1 MREPFDISTSYAR
14 LGKEEKMRFYFFI
27 RNFMKICTLFYKRLM
42 QRSGVWIAV
51 LLIHVFLWIALEKGR
66 DVPKSRQNAFTYL
79 SVIQIALNDP
89 PTHAPKVST
98 SSKIIS
104 IKQHAIRGIETPGS
118 KIAAPEMRIK
128 KKKAKELVSAEE
140 ISVVSKPPSLP
151 INDGASKQIVTLDY
165 DAMRR
170 IALST
175 AHASER
181 RQLPGAEKQ
190 LSGAQK
196 FAEVIEHNKRA
207 DCRSA
212 YSHLQVLIAIPLLLK
227 DTLTDSGCRW

>member
-1 MREPFDISTSYAR
+1 
-14 LGKEEKMRFYFFI
+14 
-27 RNFMKICTLFYKRLM
+27 M

-89 PTHAPKVST
+89 STLAPQLVKDSLSDVSKVSA
-98 SSKIIS
+98 SSKTIS
-104 IKQHAIRGIETPGS
+104 IKQHVIRGVEIPGS
-118 KIAAPEMRIK
+118 KIADPEMRIK
-128 KKKAKELVSAEE
+128 KKKAKELVNSEE
-140 ISVVSKPPSLP
+140 ISVLQKPPSIP
-151 INDGASKQIVTLDY
+151 INDGASKQIVMLDY

-181 RQLPGAEKQ
+181 RQLPGVEKQ

-212 YSHLQVLIAIPLLLK
+212 YSHLQILIAIPLLLK